1 MSISMHVIHLFSMC
15 LGGGGHIQAK
25 RCVTFTLQ
33 ICFVPFKT
41 KKLREKHL
49 NAIIHWED
57 CPKTSTLHQPLKD
70 V

>member
-1 MSISMHVIHLFSMC
+1 MLLIYLLCVY
-15 LGGGGHIQAK
+15 GGGGHIQAK

-49 NAIIHWED
+49 NAIIH
-57 CPKTSTLHQPLKD
+57 
-70 V
+70 

>member
-49 NAIIHWED
+49 NAIIH
-57 CPKTSTLHQPLKD
+57 
-70 V
+70 